1 MKFLLDEHAKY
12 YQKELEKQNHE
23 TMSTKNSKL
32 F

>member
-1 MKFLLDEHAKY
+1 MKFLLNEHAEY

-23 TMSTKNSKL
+23 IMSAKISKL